1 MFFGFVLLCIRGEF
15 LSTSSPRWAYIW
27 RGDLTV
33 GFSALR
39 VWGAYIWKGLIFGIL
54 LYQFTKRLLKGKLKG
69 FSEFPKNMCLI
80 EYRTATKYQD
90 F

>member
-1 MFFGFVLLCIRGEF
+1 MALFYFVFEGNFRVQAP
-15 LSTSSPRWAYIW
+15 PRWAYIW